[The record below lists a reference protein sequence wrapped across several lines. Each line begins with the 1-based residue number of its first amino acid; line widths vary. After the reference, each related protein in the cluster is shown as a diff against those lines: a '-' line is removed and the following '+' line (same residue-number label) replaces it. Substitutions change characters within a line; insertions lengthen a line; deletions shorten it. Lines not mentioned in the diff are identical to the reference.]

1 MSLRS
6 LSELPFQ
13 LLFLPVTLYL
23 VYTSLKTL
31 PKSRRVPEVSLSKKS
46 TSLGFIS
53 FLFAIFLTR
62 GVLTISQKTPET
74 TITPTPQAKDESI
87 VIRPSSASPT
97 PLVPAT
103 PTSFPKTLTI
113 THPDPLGEVNIRTS
127 PTTSSELIQKV
138 PRGSTFTYIQ
148 IKNNWYEIQLTD
160 STTGWVKG
168 DYVTINH

>member
-1 MSLRS
+1 MYYLNEEGVPFYRVQKGDKLSYPLVQVGGKASNKEELREHVAASVKILARFRHSKLFSDKDLGDMTVVPDTDDGSAPYLLSLRFPPQN
-6 LSELPFQ
+6 LP
-13 LLFLPVTLYL
+13 
-23 VYTSLKTL
+23 
-31 PKSRRVPEVSLSKKS
+31 
-46 TSLGFIS
+46 G
-53 FLFAIFLTR
+53 
-62 GVLTISQKTPET
+62 
-74 TITPTPQAKDESI
+74 
-87 VIRPSSASPT
+87 
-97 PLVPAT
+97 
-103 PTSFPKTLTI
+103 KTLTI